1 MYPLIDTLKTGRNSI
16 DIGEE
21 EKPKKENHQIQ
32 RQRKQEEKY
41 SIDIGRRKAEEREK
55 KSRRKRITRYRDSFL
70 SCSYSSSSSYMVLRG
85 SLGIQLNTRGEA
97 RKLSVLK

>member
-41 SIDIGRRKAEEREK
+41 SFEIGR
-55 KSRRKRITRYRDSFL
+55 
-70 SCSYSSSSSYMVLRG
+70 
-85 SLGIQLNTRGEA
+85 
-97 RKLSVLK
+97 